1 MFVGYEVD
9 LRVGSVK
16 STRKGTYCLKSAFHS
31 VLISVLQA
39 RGVPEWNTRHCVMQ
53 NNVVYHSP
61 LVVIDRAGKRYL
73 SCCSVFETLGRLPKP
88 HFRVSCAPF

>member
-39 RGVPEWNTRHCVMQ
+39 RGVPE
-53 NNVVYHSP
+53 
-61 LVVIDRAGKRYL
+61 
-73 SCCSVFETLGRLPKP
+73 
-88 HFRVSCAPF
+88 